1 MKLCNTNWVRLMV
14 AICFAVLQALQPFIH
29 AHVDADHPI
38 QHTGLHVGSEHEEA
52 HSFEHMADHA
62 LSNVAHVSHTVSV
75 DSSIKQDADSLF
87 LVHAFLL
94 VFTFCLVL
102 ALASPQKFNRA
113 FLLKPKQSFKR
124 RLPASRAPPHC

>member
-1 MKLCNTNWVRLMV
+1 MKLGNTNWVRLMV

-38 QHTGLHVGSEHEEA
+38 QNTGLHVGGEHEES
-52 HSFEHMADHA
+52 HSFEHIASHA

-75 DSSIKQDADSLF
+75 DSSIKQDADSLL

-102 ALASPQKFNRA
+102 ALGSPQKFNHA
-113 FLLKPKQSFKR
+113 FLLAPKQPFKR
-124 RLPASRAPPHC
+124 RLPASRAPPQR

>member
-1 MKLCNTNWVRLMV
+1 MKLGNTNWVRLMV
-14 AICFAVLQALQPFIH
+14 AICFAILQALQPFIH

-52 HSFEHMADHA
+52 QSFEHMADHA

-75 DSSIKQDADSLF
+75 DSSIKQDTDSLL
-87 LVHAFLL
+87 LVNAFLL

-102 ALASPQKFNRA
+102 ALGLPQKFNCA
-113 FLLKPKQSFKR
+113 FLFVPKQSFKR
-124 RLPASRAPPHC
+124 RLPASRAPPQR